1 MRFDAFFAE
10 FPLVMPGLDP
20 GIHQSSS
27 EMDRRIKSGDDTVQ
41 DHRIGAAGLT
51 MRQRSSAFWTDP
63 EQPKGVFINSKPR
76 RGLLSGAV
84 RLR

>member
-41 DHRIGAAGLT
+41 DHRT
-51 MRQRSSAFWTDP
+51 PRQ
-63 EQPKGVFINSKPR
+63 G
-76 RGLLSGAV
+76 
-84 RLR
+84 